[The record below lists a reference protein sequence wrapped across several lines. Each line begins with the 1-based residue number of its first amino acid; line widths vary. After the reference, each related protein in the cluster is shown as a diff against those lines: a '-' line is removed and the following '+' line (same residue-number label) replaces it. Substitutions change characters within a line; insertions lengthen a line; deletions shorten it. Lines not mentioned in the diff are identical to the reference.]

1 LAVDF
6 FAQLTELGLLWTKG
20 NSGIDFGAG
29 IGAVAL
35 GGIGL
40 GQKKMCLGAAS
51 VEIESAP
58 EPMFGQFELLVVQG
72 DYAKIIERAAVT
84 IIEL

>member
-1 LAVDF
+1 M
-6 FAQLTELGLLWTKG
+6 
-20 NSGIDFGAG
+20 S
-29 IGAVAL
+29 L
-35 GGIGL
+35 GG
-40 GQKKMCLGAAS
+40 AS
-51 VEIESAP
+51 VEIERAP